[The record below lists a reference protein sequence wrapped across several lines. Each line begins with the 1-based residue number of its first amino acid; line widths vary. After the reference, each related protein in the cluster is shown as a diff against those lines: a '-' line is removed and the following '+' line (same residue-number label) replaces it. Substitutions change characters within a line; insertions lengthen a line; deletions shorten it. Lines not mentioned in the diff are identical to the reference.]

1 MDIIETHGV
10 KMPVDPQIIQ
20 PQVAHKL
27 RKGHYENAETRG
39 IPRFISEKD
48 RVLEIGAGIGFI
60 STFVATQTGCRSVTC
75 VEANPVLTDY
85 IELVHKTNNVTNASV
100 HNAVLLP
107 DNVEMP
113 KSGTVPF
120 HVTDPFW
127 SSSFEN
133 PKGLPAT
140 LVDAPV
146 MRFSDMIAQC
156 DPTVIICDIEG
167 GESELFSQVDFGRV
181 NYIYIELHRRYIGA
195 NGVRKMFDDLHRHH
209 FSYSPR
215 GSEGTQVLFAR
226 IPERLRDK

>member
-10 KMPVDPQIIQ
+10 KMPVDPKIIL
-20 PQVAHKL
+20 PDVARALH
-27 RKGHYENAETRG
+27 KGHYENAETRG
-39 IPRFISEKD
+39 IPRFINKKD

-60 STFVATQTGCRSVTC
+60 STFVAQQTGCKSVTC

-85 IELVHKTNNVTNASV
+85 IRTVHATNGVTNATV

-107 DNVEMP
+107 DNADMP
-113 KSGTVPF
+113 ASGTVPF

-133 PKGLPAT
+133 PKGLPST

-146 MRFSDMIAQC
+146 KRFSDMIADC

-167 GESELFSQVDFGRV
+167 GESMLFEQVDFGNVR
-181 NYIYIELHRRYIGA
+181 YIYIELHRRYIGA

-226 IPERLRDK
+226 IPERLRDT